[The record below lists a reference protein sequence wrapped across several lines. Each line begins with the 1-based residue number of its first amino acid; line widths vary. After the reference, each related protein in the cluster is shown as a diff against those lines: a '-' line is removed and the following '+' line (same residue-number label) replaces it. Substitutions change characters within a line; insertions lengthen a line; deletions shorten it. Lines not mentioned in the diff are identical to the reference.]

1 MERLVSD
8 LRDALVDLTLANGS
22 LIIHSPAYLHN
33 RTPMNEQRDGM
44 TESVDCQPAETYRF
58 KPILPEDSV
67 LTLEEYLAM
76 QRTIGH
82 SIAFRLLRL
91 LIANEGLE
99 IEALENAM
107 SYNPDEFSAR
117 LDELIDVGLVTE
129 QQRVDSHGIETY
141 YWPTAIGKKILERG
155 VAELI
160 RHEHALRERY
170 D

>member
-141 YWPTAIGKKILERG
+141 YRPTAIGKKILERG
-155 VAELI
+155 VAELM
-160 RHEHALRERY
+160 RRKHEFLEAY
-170 D
+170 S